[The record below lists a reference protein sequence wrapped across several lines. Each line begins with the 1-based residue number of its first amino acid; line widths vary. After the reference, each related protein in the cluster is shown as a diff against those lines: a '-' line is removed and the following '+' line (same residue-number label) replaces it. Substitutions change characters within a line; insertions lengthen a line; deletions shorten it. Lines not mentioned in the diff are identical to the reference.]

1 MKKNIIFIIMLLF
14 SLSAFA
20 DSPTSAIETIQQ
32 SFLGETGQW
41 NSNLVGVVKRLFII
55 LSVISGTWLLI
66 GMALRGADLPDIMK
80 ELVTFIMITGLWF
93 FIIDHAYEIIK
104 LVIDSFTQAS
114 SIATGRNFDLSP
126 TSIMDAGLELAEK
139 IIDDSGFFD
148 VVIYGLM
155 GLIVTFIY
163 FYLAVLVLFALIESH
178 IVAGAGIIVLG
189 FSGSPWTSD
198 IAKKYLIFAL
208 SVGLKMFFTFL
219 IAGLGIKLVED
230 IVKNTGLGDVRTIFA
245 IIGVLFMIA
254 YLAQKIPTLAQS
266 VFNGASSGNAPDM
279 RGMAASVAKA
289 GAAAALAVAGAGA
302 TVAAA
307 HHAAKENIGDS
318 ATLDAASTSTGTEKM
333 SGEGGDNDAS
343 AIPNALSGG
352 SASKGGASNGETSS
366 GGASSG
372 GASSDG
378 ASSGGASSGGASS
391 GGASSGDASSGGAS
405 SGGASS
411 GDASSGGAS
420 SGGASS
426 DGAGAPSDGA
436 PSDGAPS
443 DGAPN
448 GEISAVESPNG
459 EASNA
464 SRLAKGLNYARAF
477 GAAYAKGAAATTF
490 NRLSKS
496 HHFDNARNIRKQ
508 TLSKKIKDAGEGSKE

>member
-1 MKKNIIFIIMLLF
+1 
-14 SLSAFA
+14 
-20 DSPTSAIETIQQ
+20 
-32 SFLGETGQW
+32 
-41 NSNLVGVVKRLFII
+41 
-55 LSVISGTWLLI
+55 
-66 GMALRGADLPDIMK
+66 
-80 ELVTFIMITGLWF
+80 
-93 FIIDHAYEIIK
+93 
-104 LVIDSFTQAS
+104 
-114 SIATGRNFDLSP
+114 
-126 TSIMDAGLELAEK
+126 
-139 IIDDSGFFD
+139 
-148 VVIYGLM
+148 
-155 GLIVTFIY
+155 
-163 FYLAVLVLFALIESH
+163 
-178 IVAGAGIIVLG
+178 
-189 FSGSPWTSD
+189 
-198 IAKKYLIFAL
+198 
-208 SVGLKMFFTFL
+208 
-219 IAGLGIKLVED
+219 
-230 IVKNTGLGDVRTIFA
+230 
-245 IIGVLFMIA
+245 
-254 YLAQKIPTLAQS
+254 
-266 VFNGASSGNAPDM
+266 
-279 RGMAASVAKA
+279 
-289 GAAAALAVAGAGA
+289 
-302 TVAAA
+302 
-307 HHAAKENIGDS
+307 
-318 ATLDAASTSTGTEKM
+318 M

-372 GASSDG
+372 GASSG
-378 ASSGGASSGGASS
+378 S
-391 GGASSGDASSGGAS
+391 
-405 SGGASS
+405 ASS